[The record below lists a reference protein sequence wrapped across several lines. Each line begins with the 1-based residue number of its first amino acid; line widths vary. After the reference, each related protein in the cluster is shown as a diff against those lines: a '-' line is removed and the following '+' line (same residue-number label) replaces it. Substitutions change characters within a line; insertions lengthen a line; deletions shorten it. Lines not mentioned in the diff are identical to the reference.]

1 MKIMKKIR
9 NIIFTLLVLCV
20 LAPFSAVNGQDFH
33 WVELGRDLG
42 PAAKLIGDI
51 QLLLV
56 FVSTPEHPW
65 SEEEISNFFDA
76 VQPSTDFIMDE
87 AERYGVP
94 LSLSTQYFE
103 ASIPYEFDGSDL
115 NNIDL
120 SWYWYLVKNYFH
132 TDGMVSMH
140 EAYEE
145 RFGKNNTPFLFV
157 FNTLY
162 RDITYSADL
171 SHPNWQEEFSI
182 NYGQQP
188 PGDNSIAH
196 ELMHQYGAV
205 DLYDLSSEGVEK
217 VSEQIF
223 PDSVMLSLEGTEIDE
238 LTAYLIGWIDDP
250 AELSDDTLYFLT
262 ATDGL
267 RKSLGPDEY
276 DYSDI
281 DEYPDNYNTY
291 NIYDDYTDF
300 LTGEYSDIFSDP
312 GDFDLFEIY

>member
-1 MKIMKKIR
+1 MRKIR
-9 NIIFTLLVLCV
+9 NIVFTLFFLCV
-20 LAPFSAVNGQDFH
+20 LAPFSAVKGQGLH
-33 WVELGRDLG
+33 WVEMRRDLG
-42 PAAKLIGDI
+42 PAAKLVGDI

-65 SEEEISNFFDA
+65 SQEEIINFFNV
-76 VQPSTDFIMDE
+76 VQTSKDFILDE

-94 LSLSTQYFE
+94 LSLSAQYFE

-115 NNIDL
+115 SNIDL

-145 RFGKNNTPFLFV
+145 RFGKDNTPFLFI
-157 FNTLY
+157 FNTPY
-162 RDITYSADL
+162 RNITYSADL
-171 SHPNWQEEFSI
+171 LFPNWLEEFSI
-182 NYGQQP
+182 YYGQQP
-188 PGDNSIAH
+188 LRDNLIVH

-205 DLYDLSSEGVEK
+205 DLYDLSSEGVEEI
-217 VSEQIF
+217 SEQIF
-223 PDSVMLSLEGTEIDE
+223 PDSVMLRQEGTEIDE

-250 AELSDDTLYFLT
+250 SELSDDALFFLT
-262 ATDGL
+262 LTDGL

-300 LTGEYSDIFSDP
+300 STGEFSDLLFDLD
-312 GDFDLFEIY
+312 DFDMYEVY

>member
-1 MKIMKKIR
+1 MEKIR

-76 VQPSTDFIMDE
+76 VQTSTDFIMDE

-94 LSLSTQYFE
+94 LSLSAQYFE

-115 NNIDL
+115 SNIDL

-145 RFGKNNTPFLFV
+145 RFGKDNTPFLFI
-157 FNTLY
+157 FNTPY
-162 RDITYSADL
+162 RNITYSADL
-171 SHPNWQEEFSI
+171 LFPNWLEEFSI
-182 NYGQQP
+182 YYGQQP
-188 PGDNSIAH
+188 LRDNLIVH

-205 DLYDLSSEGVEK
+205 DLYDLSSEGVEEI
-217 VSEQIF
+217 SEQIF
-223 PDSVMLSLEGTEIDE
+223 PDSVMLRQEGTEIDE

-250 AELSDDTLYFLT
+250 SVLSDDTLFFLT
-262 ATDGL
+262 LTDGL
-267 RKSLGPDEY
+267 RKSLEPDDY

-291 NIYDDYTDF
+291 DIYDDYTDF
-300 LTGEYSDIFSDP
+300 LTGEYGDIQYDLSDFNVNE
-312 GDFDLFEIY
+312 LY

>member
-1 MKIMKKIR
+1 MRKIR
-9 NIIFTLLVLCV
+9 NIVFTLFFLCV
-20 LAPFSAVNGQDFH
+20 LVPFSAVKGQGLH
-33 WVELGRDLG
+33 WVEMRRDLG
-42 PAAKLIGDI
+42 PAAKLVGDI

-65 SEEEISNFFDA
+65 SEEEITNFFNI
-76 VQPSTDFIMDE
+76 VHTSKDFILDE

-94 LSLSTQYFE
+94 LSLSAQYFE

-115 NNIDL
+115 SNIDL

-145 RFGKNNTPFLFV
+145 RFGKDNTPFLFI
-157 FNTLY
+157 FNTPY
-162 RDITYSADL
+162 RNITYSADL
-171 SHPNWQEEFSI
+171 LFPNWQEEFSI
-182 NYGQQP
+182 YYGQQP
-188 PGDNSIAH
+188 LRDNLIVH

-205 DLYDLSSEGVEK
+205 DLYDLSSEGVEEI
-217 VSEQIF
+217 SEQIF
-223 PDSVMLSLEGTEIDE
+223 PDSVMLRQEGTEIDE

-250 AELSDDTLYFLT
+250 SELSDDALFFLT
-262 ATDGL
+262 LTDGL

-300 LTGEYSDIFSDP
+300 STGEFSDLLFDLD
-312 GDFDLFEIY
+312 DFDMYEVY